1 MTNISLPHNSTL
13 RPGQEC
19 RTLAIILRVRP
30 FRESD
35 LIAHALTPDFGKL
48 SLIARHARGSKRRF
62 PAALDLFDRGTATL
76 GADKSGAITLKG
88 FTPIHS
94 LTKVRSNLDKLTL
107 ASLLSEAYDLVIPEH
122 DAQSCQRLFEV
133 LDLSLNAVD
142 EAPDLAT
149 ALRATYISI
158 ASLGSIAGFI
168 DLTEVP
174 ASSHSLE
181 RALTAVEQFAQRPL
195 ATRNPLRDVIKRLGN
210 SN

>member
-1 MTNISLPHNSTL
+1 VTNIPPPYNSSF

-19 RTLAIILRVRP
+19 QTLAIILRVLP

-76 GADKSGAITLKG
+76 AADKNGSMTFKG
-88 FTPIHS
+88 FTPVHS

-122 DAQSCQRLFEV
+122 DMQSCRQLFEV

-149 ALRATYISI
+149 ALRATYIAI
-158 ASLGSIAGFI
+158 VNLGSIAGFI
-168 DLTEVP
+168 DLSDVP
-174 ASSHSLE
+174 PSSHNLE
-181 RALTAVEQFAQRPL
+181 RALNAIEQFAQRSL
-195 ATRNPLRDVIKRLGN
+195 ATRNPLRGVIKKMGR
-210 SN
+210 SA